1 MDYPT
6 EGSPQSSEKRSEAF
20 ANPSPALWPELLG
33 FLGSSSSLAFVGCS
47 VMSNFYLFAGVVL
60 GVAASEA
67 VPEDGQDIPAS
78 LAVYFTISP
87 AFEALIFTEP

>member
-1 MDYPT
+1 M
-6 EGSPQSSEKRSEAF
+6 
-20 ANPSPALWPELLG
+20 LG
-33 FLGSSSSLAFVGCS
+33 FLGSSSSSVFVGCS

-60 GVAASEA
+60 GVPASEA

-78 LAVYFTISP
+78 LTVYFTTSP